1 MEEIGFSTKARVG
14 SVILSRNGR
23 EIPAE
28 ALLYGSYVTSDPE
41 AFLERVG
48 SDSACNAYVN
58 LADGFKVDPV
68 SAPPRVHFYI
78 ASHRLSDLPDL
89 PQQFHLKA
97 QGGFLWLKE
106 GDAYEDSVQLILLLE
121 SWRDSYVALERRSGV
136 RDTEQQTRSS
146 GTQSSPPTPS
156 RSRLLLEKAK
166 PFGRLVYPHL
176 PRPMRNLALRVWGYL
191 LRRTRS

>member
-1 MEEIGFSTKARVG
+1 MSKKARVT

-23 EIPAE
+23 DIPAE
-28 ALLYGSYVTSDPE
+28 ALLNGSYVTSDPE
-41 AFLERVG
+41 VFIERVG
-48 SDSACNAYVN
+48 SNSACDAYVN
-58 LADGFKVDPV
+58 LADGFPVDPMTA
-68 SAPPRVHFYI
+68 SKEVHFY
-78 ASHRLSDLPDL
+78 ASTQRISELPEL
-89 PQQFHLKA
+89 PQQFHLKL

-106 GDAYEDSVQLILLLE
+106 RNAYEDSVHLVSLLE
-121 SWRDSYVALERRSGV
+121 SWRDSYVALEEVSGV
-136 RDTEQQTRSS
+136 TDAEQQTRSP